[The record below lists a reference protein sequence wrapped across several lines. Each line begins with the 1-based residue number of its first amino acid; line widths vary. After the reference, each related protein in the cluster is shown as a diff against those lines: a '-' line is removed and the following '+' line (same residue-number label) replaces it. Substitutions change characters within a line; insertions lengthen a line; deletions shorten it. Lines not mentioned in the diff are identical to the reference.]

1 MDGVHDMGGM
11 DGFGRVDPEPDGPV
25 FHAPWEGRVMAMNRA
40 MGATGAFNI
49 DMSRFSRE
57 TIPPP
62 VYLASTYYQKWLL
75 GLEQLLLEKGL
86 VDADEL
92 AAGRALRPGKPLPR
106 GKFTVAH
113 LDRVMTRA
121 SFARAA
127 SAPPRFKAG
136 ERVRARN
143 IHPLTHTRLPRYV
156 RGHVGVVERDHGC
169 QVFPDSAA
177 MGAGDDPQW
186 LYTVVFESGEL
197 WGPGADP
204 TLRISIDAFE
214 PYLEGV

>member
-113 LDRVMTRA
+113 LDRVM
-121 SFARAA
+121 
-127 SAPPRFKAG
+127 
-136 ERVRARN
+136 
-143 IHPLTHTRLPRYV
+143 
-156 RGHVGVVERDHGC
+156 
-169 QVFPDSAA
+169 
-177 MGAGDDPQW
+177 
-186 LYTVVFESGEL
+186 
-197 WGPGADP
+197 
-204 TLRISIDAFE
+204 
-214 PYLEGV
+214 

>member
-11 DGFGRVDPEPDGPV
+11 DGFGKIEPEPNEPL
-25 FHAPWEGRVMAMNRA
+25 FHAPWEGRVMAMTRA
-40 MGATGAFNI
+40 MCAAGAVNQ
-49 DMSRFSRE
+49 DMLRFSRE
-57 TIPPP
+57 RLPPH
-62 VYLASTYYQKWLL
+62 VYLSSTYYQKWLM
-75 GLEQLLLEKGL
+75 GLRQLLLEKGL

-136 ERVRARN
+136 ERVRAR
-143 IHPLTHTRLPRYV
+143 
-156 RGHVGVVERDHGC
+156 
-169 QVFPDSAA
+169 
-177 MGAGDDPQW
+177 
-186 LYTVVFESGEL
+186 
-197 WGPGADP
+197 
-204 TLRISIDAFE
+204 
-214 PYLEGV
+214 